1 MVVALARARN
11 TGMRVLNDNRILERG
26 SEPVLLEPVR
36 AEISSRRPGSA
47 LVHLLDHSG
56 RKTDHTLPI
65 RDGRFE
71 IDGARDQ
78 TCYYLI
84 SFE

>member
-1 MVVALARARN
+1 MARARN

-26 SEPVLLEPVR
+26 SEPILLEPVR
-36 AEISSRRPGSA
+36 AEISIRRSGSA
-47 LVHLLDHSG
+47 KVYRLDHSG
-56 RKTDHTLPI
+56 RKTDRTLPI